1 MTASKLQNA
10 ALIRF
15 AVQGFNATT
24 MNEIAND
31 VGIKKASIYA
41 HFSSKDDLFLSL
53 LPILVEEEFQYLQS
67 MIQGG
72 EHIESQLLAY
82 LTSLHIR
89 FEESYHMRFW
99 LRILF
104 APPVHLN
111 DEVVVLMRQLMDD
124 IEQWIEAAIAASP
137 LANKQGLSV
146 QTLTLSYMAM
156 MDSLHTELLFA
167 GNEKYQTRLTAV
179 WHLFETAIH
188 AVKSL

>member
-53 LPILVEEEFQYLQS
+53 LPILVAEEYKYTQS
-67 MIQGG
+67 MISGG
-72 EHIESQLLAY
+72 DQIESQLLAY
-82 LTSLHIR
+82 LTNINTR

-104 APPVHLN
+104 APPVHLH

-124 IEQWIEAAIAASP
+124 IESWIEAAIAASP
-137 LANKQGLSV
+137 LVNNGLDS

-167 GNEKYQTRLTAV
+167 GPEKYQTRLTAV
-179 WHLFETAIH
+179 WHLFETAIR
-188 AVKSL
+188 

>member
-15 AVQGFNATT
+15 ATQGFNATT
-24 MNEIAND
+24 MNEIASD

-53 LPILVEEEFQYLQS
+53 LPILIEEEFKHIKATIYGGDDIQQQLLSYLQS
-67 MIQGG
+67 I
-72 EHIESQLLAY
+72 HNRFTESHRVQ
-82 LTSLHIR
+82 
-89 FEESYHMRFW
+89 FW

-111 DEVVVLMRQLMDD
+111 DQVIMPMRQFMD
-124 IEQWIEAAIAASP
+124 EAEIWVENAMAQSP
-137 LANKQGLSV
+137 LAHLNYGLTPKV
-146 QTLTLSYMAM
+146 LTSSYMAM

-167 GNEKYQTRLTAV
+167 GSEKYHIRLNAV
-179 WHLFETAIH
+179 WHMFEFSISTQ
-188 AVKSL
+188 

>member
-53 LPILVEEEFQYLQS
+53 LPILVAEEYQYIQS
-67 MIQGG
+67 MITGG
-72 EHIESQLLAY
+72 DHVESQLLAY
-82 LTSLHIR
+82 LTNIHIR
-89 FEESYHMRFW
+89 FEESHHMRFW

-104 APPVHLN
+104 APPVHLH
-111 DEVVVLMRQLMDD
+111 DEVVALMRQLMDD
-124 IEQWIEAAIAASP
+124 IEQWIEAAITASP
-137 LANKQGLSV
+137 LANKNNLDA
-146 QTLTLSYMAM
+146 QTLTSSYMAM

-167 GNEKYQTRLTAV
+167 GPEKYQTRLSAV
-179 WHLFETAIH
+179 WRLFEVAIR
-188 AVKSL
+188 S

>member
-53 LPILVEEEFQYLQS
+53 LPILVEEEYQYIQT
-67 MIQGG
+67 MISGG
-72 EHIESQLLAY
+72 EGIESQLLTY
-82 LTSLHIR
+82 LTNINTR

-104 APPVHLN
+104 APPVHLH
-111 DEVVVLMRQLMDD
+111 DEVVMLMRQLMDD

-137 LANKQGLSV
+137 LAHSPRNLDVK
-146 QTLTLSYMAM
+146 TLTLSYMAM

-167 GNEKYQTRLTAV
+167 GPEKYQTRLSAV
-179 WHLFETAIH
+179 WHLFETAIR
-188 AVKSL
+188 S